1 MSLEVASPSVV
12 ESEGAVTVFV
22 RLSQPFSQNIQFTID
37 TSDVTATGKHKE
49 YPKQMIFN
57 PKLFYISSLA
67 STDYLRNDGVVTLP
81 AGSTEI
87 PVSFTIIDDNVE
99 EVNAESFRLSLNLIG
114 QPNGVVLRET
124 QGTVTI
130 TDDDS
135 E

>member
-1 MSLEVASPSVV
+1 M
-12 ESEGAVTVFV
+12 
-22 RLSQPFSQNIQFTID
+22 
-37 TSDVTATGKHKE
+37 
-49 YPKQMIFN
+49 
-57 PKLFYISSLA
+57 
-67 STDYLRNDGVVTLP
+67 VTLP